1 METDRPVGQG
11 SKGKAVPW
19 TQQPLQAM
27 SLLASLPCSRPP
39 SRLLCTDRGSDV
51 PLPQGSVGSETLWFP
66 FLLSCRRPLWLVL
79 CPASCCRGAAGRQ
92 TIPSLGQPLPAAP
105 SENTPPPH
113 THTHSFW
120 QQSPGLET
128 FPSKSSLVL
137 LPFRAA
143 QYSQEGPSSYSC
155 CNLTLYFPNVWYFVL
170 LSHCILSVAC
180 I

>member
-105 SENTPPPH
+105 SENTPPH
-113 THTHSFW
+113 THTPSGNKA
-120 QQSPGLET
+120 QGSRP
-128 FPSKSSLVL
+128 FPPNRPSCFCPLGPLSTHKKVL
-137 LPFRAA
+137 LPTPVVISRFIF
-143 QYSQEGPSSYSC
+143 QMFG
-155 CNLTLYFPNVWYFVL
+155 
-170 LSHCILSVAC
+170 ILC
-180 I
+180 Y